1 VNAPQAGDDPIAVI
15 LVDDQP
21 LLRKG
26 FRMVLE
32 EEEGIDVVG
41 EASDGAAAL
50 DLARRRHPDV
60 VVMDVRMPG
69 MDGIE
74 ATRAILSAEPR
85 TRILILTTF
94 DLDEY
99 AFGSLRLGASG
110 FILKDILPSEFVRAI
125 RSVAG
130 GDAVIAPSVTRRL
143 LDTFAH
149 QIPDPQRP
157 EASHPELSQLT
168 AREREILTEL
178 AGGFSNAEIAQ
189 RLFVAEATV
198 KTHLGRILTKLGL
211 RDRVQAVV
219 YAYEA
224 GLAGRRRQLR
234 PDRHRV
240 PTRSARATPARTRG
254 QSASTDGHTGN
265 AGAARRPRGRDHQPD
280 STANQEGPEITR
292 QRG

>member
-1 VNAPQAGDDPIAVI
+1 VNDDPAGAGPISVI

-21 LLRKG
+21 LLRMG

-32 EEEGIDVVG
+32 EEPGIVVVG
-41 EASDGAAAL
+41 EASNGSAAL
-50 DLARRRHPDV
+50 DLVGRRHPDV

-74 ATRAILSAEPR
+74 ATRSIIATEPR

-99 AFGSLRLGASG
+99 AFGALRLGASG
-110 FILKDILPSEFVRAI
+110 FILKDVLPTEFVRAI
-125 RSVAG
+125 

-143 LDTFAH
+143 LDAFAH
-149 QIPDPQRP
+149 QLPAPRRAD
-157 EASHPELSQLT
+157 AAAHPELDQLT
-168 AREREILTEL
+168 AREREILIEL
-178 AGGFSNAEIAQ
+178 ARGASNAEIAE

-198 KTHLGRILTKLGL
+198 KTHLGRVLAKLGL

-224 GLAGRRRQLR
+224 GLV
-234 PDRHRV
+234 D
-240 PTRSARATPARTRG
+240 
-254 QSASTDGHTGN
+254 
-265 AGAARRPRGRDHQPD
+265 RRPRP
-280 STANQEGPEITR
+280 
-292 QRG
+292 

>member
-1 VNAPQAGDDPIAVI
+1 MNDRQAGGDSISVI

-26 FRMVLE
+26 YRMVLE
-32 EEEGIDVVG
+32 EEEGIVVAG

-50 DLARRRHPDV
+50 DLVDRRQPDV
-60 VVMDVRMPG
+60 VVMDIRMPG

-74 ATRAILSAEPR
+74 ATRAIIAAEPR
-85 TRILILTTF
+85 ARILILTTF

-99 AFGSLRLGASG
+99 AFGALRLGASG
-110 FILKDILPSEFVRAI
+110 FILKDVLPSEFVRAI
-125 RSVAG
+125 RSVAD

-149 QIPDPQRP
+149 QLPDPQRADQ
-157 EASHPELSQLT
+157 ASHPELDQLT

-178 AGGFSNAEIAQ
+178 AGGYSNAEIAG

-198 KTHLGRILTKLGL
+198 KTHLGRVLAKLGL

-224 GLAGRRRQLR
+224 GLVDPR
-234 PDRHRV
+234 PKH
-240 PTRSARATPARTRG
+240 
-254 QSASTDGHTGN
+254 
-265 AGAARRPRGRDHQPD
+265 
-280 STANQEGPEITR
+280 
-292 QRG
+292 

>member
-1 VNAPQAGDDPIAVI
+1 VSDRQAGSDPISVI

-26 FRMVLE
+26 FRMLLE
-32 EEEGIDVVG
+32 EEPGIVVVG

-50 DLARRRHPDV
+50 DLVSRRHPDV

-69 MDGIE
+69 LDGIE
-74 ATRAILSAEPR
+74 ATRAIIATEPR
-85 TRILILTTF
+85 SRILILTTF

-99 AFGSLRLGASG
+99 AFGALRLGASG
-110 FILKDILPSEFVRAI
+110 FILKDVLPSEFVRAI
-125 RSVAG
+125 RAIAD

-143 LDTFAH
+143 LDAFAY
-149 QIPDPQRP
+149 QLPDPQRAERARP
-157 EASHPELSQLT
+157 GLDQLT

-178 AGGFSNAEIAQ
+178 AGGYSNAEIAE

-198 KTHLGRILTKLGL
+198 KTHLGRVLTKLGL

-224 GLAGRRRQLR
+224 GLV
-234 PDRHRV
+234 D
-240 PTRSARATPARTRG
+240 
-254 QSASTDGHTGN
+254 
-265 AGAARRPRGRDHQPD
+265 RRPGQ
-280 STANQEGPEITR
+280 
-292 QRG
+292 

>member
-1 VNAPQAGDDPIAVI
+1 VNDRLAGGDPISVI

-50 DLARRRHPDV
+50 DLARRHHPDV

-69 MDGIE
+69 MDGIT
-74 ATRAILSAEPR
+74 ATRAILDAELR
-85 TRILILTTF
+85 SRILILTTF

-99 AFGSLRLGASG
+99 AFGALRLGASG
-110 FILKDILPSEFVRAI
+110 FILKDVLPLEFVRAI
-125 RSVAG
+125 RSVAD

-143 LDTFAH
+143 LDAFAH
-149 QIPDPQRP
+149 QFPDPQGAGPASRP
-157 EASHPELSQLT
+157 GLGQLT
-168 AREREILTEL
+168 TREREILIEL
-178 AGGFSNAEIAQ
+178 AGGFSNAEIAE

-198 KTHLGRILTKLGL
+198 KTHLGRVLAKLGL

-224 GLAGRRRQLR
+224 GLVDPRRKQ
-234 PDRHRV
+234 
-240 PTRSARATPARTRG
+240 
-254 QSASTDGHTGN
+254 
-265 AGAARRPRGRDHQPD
+265 
-280 STANQEGPEITR
+280 
-292 QRG
+292 

>member
-1 VNAPQAGDDPIAVI
+1 MNHGQAEGDSISVI

-41 EASDGAAAL
+41 EASDGAAGF
-50 DLARRRHPDV
+50 DLVRLRHPNV
-60 VVMDVRMPG
+60 VVMDIRMPG

-74 ATRAILSAEPR
+74 ATRAIMETEPR
-85 TRILILTTF
+85 SHVLILTTF

-99 AFGSLRLGASG
+99 AFGALRLGASG

-125 RSVAG
+125 RSVAD

-143 LDTFAH
+143 LDSFAH
-149 QIPDPQRP
+149 KIPNPQR
-157 EASHPELSQLT
+157 ASRPELDQLT
-168 AREREILTEL
+168 AREREILIEL
-178 AGGFSNAEIAQ
+178 AGGYSNAEIAE

-198 KTHLGRILTKLGL
+198 KTHLGRVLVKLGL

-219 YAYEA
+219 YAYEV
-224 GLAGRRRQLR
+224 GLVDPHL
-234 PDRHRV
+234 
-240 PTRSARATPARTRG
+240 
-254 QSASTDGHTGN
+254 N
-265 AGAARRPRGRDHQPD
+265 F
-280 STANQEGPEITR
+280 
-292 QRG
+292 

>member
-1 VNAPQAGDDPIAVI
+1 VTTIGTDLWREWLRVLADPPDTGGEPGA
-15 LVDDQP
+15 LSRLSEYQP

-32 EEEGIDVVG
+32 EEPGIVVVA

-50 DLARRRHPDV
+50 DLVGRHHPDV
-60 VVMDVRMPG
+60 VVMDIRMPG

-74 ATRAILSAEPR
+74 ATRAIVATEPR
-85 TRILILTTF
+85 SRILILTTF

-99 AFGSLRLGASG
+99 AFGTLRLGASG

-125 RSVAG
+125 RSVAD
-130 GDAVIAPSVTRRL
+130 GDAIIAPSVTRRL
-143 LDTFAH
+143 LDAFAH
-149 QIPDPQRP
+149 QIPDPHQ
-157 EASHPELSQLT
+157 ADQDHPGLDRLT

-178 AGGFSNAEIAQ
+178 AGGYSNAEIAE

-198 KTHLGRILTKLGL
+198 KTHLGRVLTKLGL

-224 GLAGRRRQLR
+224 GLAGRRPRQ
-234 PDRHRV
+234 
-240 PTRSARATPARTRG
+240 
-254 QSASTDGHTGN
+254 
-265 AGAARRPRGRDHQPD
+265 
-280 STANQEGPEITR
+280 
-292 QRG
+292 

>member
-1 VNAPQAGDDPIAVI
+1 VTGPEASRPISVI

-32 EEEGIDVVG
+32 EEPGIVVVG

-50 DLARRRHPDV
+50 DLVGRHHPDV
-60 VVMDVRMPG
+60 VVMDIRMPG

-74 ATRAILSAEPR
+74 ATRAIVATEPSS
-85 TRILILTTF
+85 RILILTTF

-99 AFGSLRLGASG
+99 AFGTLRLGASG
-110 FILKDILPSEFVRAI
+110 FILKDVLPSEFVRAI
-125 RSVAG
+125 RSVAD
-130 GDAVIAPSVTRRL
+130 GDAIIAPSVTRRL
-143 LDTFAH
+143 LDAFAH
-149 QIPDPQRP
+149 QIPDPHR
-157 EASHPELSQLT
+157 ADHDHPGLDQLT

-178 AGGFSNAEIAQ
+178 AGGYSNAEIAA

-198 KTHLGRILTKLGL
+198 KTHLGRVLTKLGL

-224 GLAGRRRQLR
+224 GLAGQ
-234 PDRHRV
+234 
-240 PTRSARATPARTRG
+240 
-254 QSASTDGHTGN
+254 
-265 AGAARRPRGRDHQPD
+265 RPRQ
-280 STANQEGPEITR
+280 
-292 QRG
+292 

>member
-1 VNAPQAGDDPIAVI
+1 VTGGQEGSGPISVI

-32 EEEGIDVVG
+32 EEPGIVVVG

-50 DLARRRHPDV
+50 DLVGRYHPDV
-60 VVMDVRMPG
+60 VVMDIRMPG

-74 ATRAILSAEPR
+74 ATRAIVATEPR
-85 TRILILTTF
+85 SRILILTTF

-99 AFGSLRLGASG
+99 AFGTLRLGASG
-110 FILKDILPSEFVRAI
+110 FILKDVLPSEFVRAI

-130 GDAVIAPSVTRRL
+130 GDAIIAPSVTRRL
-143 LDTFAH
+143 LDAFAH
-149 QIPDPQRP
+149 QIPDPHRP
-157 EASHPELSQLT
+157 DHDHPGLDQLT

-178 AGGFSNAEIAQ
+178 AGGYSNAEIAG

-198 KTHLGRILTKLGL
+198 KTHLGRVLTKLGL

-224 GLAGRRRQLR
+224 GLAGRRPRQ
-234 PDRHRV
+234 
-240 PTRSARATPARTRG
+240 
-254 QSASTDGHTGN
+254 
-265 AGAARRPRGRDHQPD
+265 
-280 STANQEGPEITR
+280 
-292 QRG
+292 

>member
-1 VNAPQAGDDPIAVI
+1 MNDPQAGDDSISVI

-32 EEEGIDVVG
+32 EEPGITVVG
-41 EASDGAAAL
+41 EASDGATAL
-50 DLARRRHPDV
+50 DLARRHHPDI

-74 ATRAILSAEPR
+74 ATRAIIAAEPR
-85 TRILILTTF
+85 SRILILTTF

-99 AFGSLRLGASG
+99 AFGALRLGASG
-110 FILKDILPSEFVRAI
+110 FILKDVLPSEFVRAI
-125 RSVAG
+125 RSLAD

-143 LDTFAH
+143 LNTFAN
-149 QIPDPQRP
+149 QIPDPQHADK
-157 EASHPELSQLT
+157 ASHPELGQLT

-178 AGGFSNAEIAQ
+178 AGGHSNAEIAE

-198 KTHLGRILTKLGL
+198 KTHLGRVLTKLGL

-224 GLAGRRRQLR
+224 GLVD
-234 PDRHRV
+234 P
-240 PTRSARATPARTRG
+240 RSK
-254 QSASTDGHTGN
+254 H
-265 AGAARRPRGRDHQPD
+265 
-280 STANQEGPEITR
+280 
-292 QRG
+292 

>member
-1 VNAPQAGDDPIAVI
+1 VDSQSDDPDHQAGRAVTDRQAGGDSISVI

-32 EEEGIDVVG
+32 EEAGIVVVG

-50 DLARRRHPDV
+50 DLAGRSHPDV

-74 ATRAILSAEPR
+74 ATRAILGTEPR
-85 TRILILTTF
+85 SRILILTTF

-99 AFGSLRLGASG
+99 AFGALRLGASG
-110 FILKDILPSEFVRAI
+110 FILKDVLPSEFVQAI

-130 GDAVIAPSVTRRL
+130 GDAVLAPSVTRRL
-143 LDTFAH
+143 LDAFAH
-149 QIPDPQRP
+149 QLPDPQRAGR
-157 EASHPELSQLT
+157 ASHPELDLLT

-178 AGGFSNAEIAQ
+178 AGGFSNAEIAE

-198 KTHLGRILTKLGL
+198 KTHLGRVLAKLGL

-224 GLAGRRRQLR
+224 GLVDRR
-234 PDRHRV
+234 
-240 PTRSARATPARTRG
+240 
-254 QSASTDGHTGN
+254 
-265 AGAARRPRGRDHQPD
+265 
-280 STANQEGPEITR
+280 
-292 QRG
+292 

>member
-1 VNAPQAGDDPIAVI
+1 VDSQCVAPHHQVRHAVSDRQAGGNSTSVI

-32 EEEGIDVVG
+32 EEPGIVVVG
-41 EASDGAAAL
+41 EASDGAAAI
-50 DLARRRHPDV
+50 DLVGRNHPDV
-60 VVMDVRMPG
+60 VVMDVRMPV

-74 ATRAILSAEPR
+74 ATRAIIAAEPR

-99 AFGSLRLGASG
+99 AFGALRLGASG
-110 FILKDILPSEFVRAI
+110 FILKDVLPSEFVRAV
-125 RSVAG
+125 RCVAD
-130 GDAVIAPSVTRRL
+130 GDAVLAPSVTRRV

-149 QIPDPQRP
+149 QIPDPERAGGASRP
-157 EASHPELSQLT
+157 ELDQLT

-178 AGGFSNAEIAQ
+178 AGGLSNAEIAE
-189 RLFVAEATV
+189 RLFLAEATV
-198 KTHLGRILTKLGL
+198 KTHLGRVLAKLGL

-224 GLAGRRRQLR
+224 GLVDRRSR
-234 PDRHRV
+234 P
-240 PTRSARATPARTRG
+240 
-254 QSASTDGHTGN
+254 
-265 AGAARRPRGRDHQPD
+265 
-280 STANQEGPEITR
+280 
-292 QRG
+292 

>member
-1 VNAPQAGDDPIAVI
+1 VDSQRDDPDQRTRRAVTDHRAGGDSISVI

-32 EEEGIDVVG
+32 EEPGIVIVG
-41 EASDGAAAL
+41 EASDGAAAVEL
-50 DLARRRHPDV
+50 VACHHPDV

-74 ATRAILSAEPR
+74 ATRAIIAAEPR

-99 AFGSLRLGASG
+99 AFGALRLGASG
-110 FILKDILPSEFVRAI
+110 FILKDVLPSEFVRAV
-125 RSVAG
+125 RSVAD
-130 GDAVIAPSVTRRL
+130 GDAVLAPSVTRRV

-149 QIPDPQRP
+149 QIPDPQR
-157 EASHPELSQLT
+157 AGGAHRSELGQLT
-168 AREREILTEL
+168 TREREILTEL
-178 AGGFSNAEIAQ
+178 AGGLSNAEIAE
-189 RLFVAEATV
+189 RLFLAEATV
-198 KTHLGRILTKLGL
+198 KTHLGRVLAKLGL

-224 GLAGRRRQLR
+224 GLVDRRSGDASFRHAGR
-234 PDRHRV
+234 
-240 PTRSARATPARTRG
+240 
-254 QSASTDGHTGN
+254 
-265 AGAARRPRGRDHQPD
+265 
-280 STANQEGPEITR
+280 
-292 QRG
+292 

>member
-1 VNAPQAGDDPIAVI
+1 VSDHLARSGPISVI

-32 EEEGIDVVG
+32 EEPDIVVVG
-41 EASDGAAAL
+41 EASDGMAAL
-50 DLARRRHPDV
+50 SLVSRRRPDV

-74 ATRAILSAEPR
+74 ATRAIIATEPR

-99 AFGSLRLGASG
+99 AFAALRLGASG
-110 FILKDILPSEFVRAI
+110 FILKDVLPTELVQAI
-125 RSVAG
+125 RSVAA
-130 GDAVIAPSVTRRL
+130 GDAVIAPSLTRRL

-149 QIPDPQRP
+149 QLPDPQR
-157 EASHPELSQLT
+157 AHQTHYELDELT

-178 AGGFSNAEIAQ
+178 AGGYSNAEIAS

-198 KTHLGRILTKLGL
+198 KTHLGRVLAKLGL

-219 YAYEA
+219 YAYEI
-224 GLAGRRRQLR
+224 GLA
-234 PDRHRV
+234 D
-240 PTRSARATPARTRG
+240 
-254 QSASTDGHTGN
+254 
-265 AGAARRPRGRDHQPD
+265 RRPRQ
-280 STANQEGPEITR
+280 
-292 QRG
+292 

>member
-1 VNAPQAGDDPIAVI
+1 VTGRPASGDPVSVI

-21 LLRKG
+21 LLRRG

-32 EEEGIDVVG
+32 EEPGIVVAG

-50 DLARRRHPDV
+50 DLVRRRHPDV

-74 ATRAILSAEPR
+74 ATRAILAAEPR
-85 TRILILTTF
+85 SRILILTTF

-99 AFGSLRLGASG
+99 AFGALRLGASG
-110 FILKDILPSEFVRAI
+110 FILKDVLPAEFVRAI
-125 RSVAG
+125 RSVAD

-149 QIPDPQRP
+149 QLPGPQSEDR
-157 EASHPELSQLT
+157 AHPELGRLT

-178 AGGFSNAEIAQ
+178 AGGLSNAEIAG

-198 KTHLGRILTKLGL
+198 KTHLGRVLTKLGL

-224 GLAGRRRQLR
+224 GLAGRRSR
-234 PDRHRV
+234 P
-240 PTRSARATPARTRG
+240 
-254 QSASTDGHTGN
+254 
-265 AGAARRPRGRDHQPD
+265 
-280 STANQEGPEITR
+280 
-292 QRG
+292 

>member
-1 VNAPQAGDDPIAVI
+1 MNDPQAGDDPISVI
-15 LVDDQP
+15 LIDDQP

-41 EASDGAAAL
+41 EASDGAAGL
-50 DLARRRHPDV
+50 DLARRCHPDV

-74 ATRAILSAEPR
+74 ATRAILAAEPR

-99 AFGSLRLGASG
+99 AFGALRLGASG
-110 FILKDILPSEFVRAI
+110 FILKDILPAEFVRAI

-149 QIPDPQRP
+149 HLPDPQRP
-157 EASHPELSQLT
+157 AEAAHPELSQLT
-168 AREREILTEL
+168 ARELEILTEL
-178 AGGFSNAEIAQ
+178 AGGLSNAEIAE

-224 GLAGRRRQLR
+224 GLV
-234 PDRHRV
+234 D
-240 PTRSARATPARTRG
+240 
-254 QSASTDGHTGN
+254 
-265 AGAARRPRGRDHQPD
+265 RRPRQ
-280 STANQEGPEITR
+280 
-292 QRG
+292 

>member
-1 VNAPQAGDDPIAVI
+1 VDRHRDHPDHRTGRAVNDHPAGTDPISVI

-32 EEEGIDVVG
+32 EEDGIDVVG

-50 DLARRRHPDV
+50 ALASRCHPDV

-74 ATRAILSAEPR
+74 ATRKIIAAEPR
-85 TRILILTTF
+85 SRVLILTTF

-99 AFGSLRLGASG
+99 AFGALRLGASG
-110 FILKDILPSEFVRAI
+110 FILKDVLPSEFVKAVW
-125 RSVAG
+125 SVAD
-130 GDAVIAPSVTRRL
+130 GDAVLAPSVTRRL
-143 LDTFAH
+143 LDAFAH

-157 EASHPELSQLT
+157 GGAAHPKLDQLT

-178 AGGFSNAEIAQ
+178 AGGYSNAEIAE

-198 KTHLGRILTKLGL
+198 KTHLGRVLTKLGL
-211 RDRVQAVV
+211 RDRGQAVV

-224 GLAGRRRQLR
+224 GLVDRR
-234 PDRHRV
+234 
-240 PTRSARATPARTRG
+240 SG
-254 QSASTDGHTGN
+254 
-265 AGAARRPRGRDHQPD
+265 
-280 STANQEGPEITR
+280 
-292 QRG
+292 